1 MLTAVTAPLLAAM
14 VILYQVHRYN
24 YKANKG
30 LFLYYFQFIKG
41 DVSIM
46 EVSTLKKDTVDRI
59 RKVKKERELTIP
71 DILSMLEEKNY
82 FLSEA
87 TLKRVFS
94 ENSDPSSFKYRDT
107 IVPLADVLLDF
118 YEDQSGTNE
127 VEALKSLIR
136 DKNMTISI
144 LIAKNDELRSDFEK
158 RIAHLQKQIDR
169 LEKNLDF
176 REGVVQRKDEV
187 IEKLM
192 NKVLDIKGE

>member
-1 MLTAVTAPLLAAM
+1 
-14 VILYQVHRYN
+14 
-24 YKANKG
+24 
-30 LFLYYFQFIKG
+30 
-41 DVSIM
+41 M
-46 EVSTLKKDTVDRI
+46 EIATLKKDTVERI
-59 RKVKKERELTIP
+59 RKVKKEKGMTIP
-71 DILSMLEEKNY
+71 DILDLLEKKNF

-94 ENSDPSSFKYRDT
+94 ENNDPSSFKYRDT

-118 YEDQSGTNE
+118 YEDQSGTE
-127 VEALKSLIR
+127 ELQALKSMIR

-144 LIAKNDELRSDFEK
+144 LIAKNEELRTDYDK

-187 IEKLM
+187 IEKLI
-192 NKVLDIKGE
+192 NKIINSQP

>member
-1 MLTAVTAPLLAAM
+1 
-14 VILYQVHRYN
+14 
-24 YKANKG
+24 
-30 LFLYYFQFIKG
+30 
-41 DVSIM
+41 M
-46 EVSTLKKDTVDRI
+46 EIATLKKDTVERI
-59 RKVKKERELTIP
+59 RKVKKEKGMTIP
-71 DILSMLEEKNY
+71 DILDLLEKKNF

-94 ENSDPSSFKYRDT
+94 ENNDPSSFKYRDT

-118 YEDQSGTNE
+118 YEDQSGTE
-127 VEALKSLIR
+127 ELAALKSMIR

-144 LIAKNDELRSDFEK
+144 LVAKNEELRADYDK

-187 IEKLM
+187 IEKLI
-192 NKVLDIKGE
+192 NKVINSQP

>member
-1 MLTAVTAPLLAAM
+1 
-14 VILYQVHRYN
+14 
-24 YKANKG
+24 
-30 LFLYYFQFIKG
+30 
-41 DVSIM
+41 M
-46 EVSTLKKDTVDRI
+46 EVSTLKKDTVERI
-59 RKVKKERELTIP
+59 RKVRKERELTIQE
-71 DILSMLEEKNY
+71 ILNMLEEKNY

-94 ENSDPSSFKYRDT
+94 DNSDPASFKYRDT

-144 LIAKNDELRSDFEK
+144 LIAKNDELRTDFEK

-192 NKVLDIKGE
+192 NKILEKGE